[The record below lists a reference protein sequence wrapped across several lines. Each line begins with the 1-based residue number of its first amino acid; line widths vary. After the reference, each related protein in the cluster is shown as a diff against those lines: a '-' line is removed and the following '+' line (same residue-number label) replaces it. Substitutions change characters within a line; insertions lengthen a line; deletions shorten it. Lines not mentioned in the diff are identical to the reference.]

1 MFKLFFDS
9 LIHTFLAMA
18 PYMMFGLFFVGLL
31 KIYVN
36 KGLVLK
42 TLGKDNFQ
50 SIVKASIIGV
60 PLPLCSCGVIPTAVE
75 LKKDGASDSAV
86 SSFLISTP
94 QTGIDSIAATYALMG
109 PFFAIYRPIAAFF
122 AGIFGGIVVN
132 IFNRNSEKSEISK
145 EFESV
150 SCSCEHDHNHKHE
163 HKENSSCDCE
173 CCSSCEQSEQKKG
186 FKRFLGLFSYAYG
199 GFLDEIGKDFVIGI
213 IIAALL
219 SAFLPPSIF
228 VDAGLDHG
236 ILAMLIMVVIGLPMY
251 VCSTSSIPIA
261 ISLMIK
267 GLSPGAAFVFLF
279 AGPVTNAASI
289 IILRKVVGKKTT
301 VLYISSVIVSA
312 IFGGL
317 ILDLLV
323 SKFGFSVFN
332 SVMASQ
338 TTGMEFG
345 PISIVLS
352 IIFLLLLLKG
362 FVKKLY
368 KVKRL

>member
-1 MFKLFFDS
+1 MFKLFFES
-9 LIHTFLAMA
+9 LINTFLAMA

-31 KIYVN
+31 KVYVN
-36 KGLVLK
+36 KSLVLK
-42 TLGKDNFQ
+42 TLGKDNFA
-50 SIVKASIIGV
+50 SVVKASLIGV

-109 PFFAIYRPIAAFF
+109 PFFAIYRPIAAFL
-122 AGIFGGIVVN
+122 AGIFGGIVVK
-132 IFNRNSEKSEISK
+132 IFNRHPEEIKLNEEIS
-145 EFESV
+145 EA
-150 SCSCEHDHNHKHE
+150 SCSCEHE
-163 HKENSSCDCE
+163 HDKEESSCSCGDKCTNCE
-173 CCSSCEQSEQKKG
+173 ELEQKKG

-199 GFLDEIGKDFVIGI
+199 DFLDEIGKDFAIGI
-213 IIAALL
+213 VIAALI
-219 SAFLPPSIF
+219 ATFLPPSIF

-261 ISLMIK
+261 ISLMLK

-289 IILRKVVGKKTT
+289 IILKKVLGKKTT
-301 VLYISSVIVSA
+301 VLYISSVI
-312 IFGGL
+312 IFSLVGGL
-317 ILDLLV
+317 FLDFLV
-323 SKFGFSVFN
+323 TRFGLSVFN
-332 SVMASQ
+332 SAITSQ
-338 TTGMEFG
+338 AAGMENG
-345 PISIVLS
+345 IISIVLS

-362 FVKKLY
+362 FSKKLY
-368 KVKRL
+368 KARK

>member
-9 LIHTFLAMA
+9 LLHTFLAMA

-31 KIYVN
+31 KVYIN
-36 KGLVLK
+36 KNLVLK
-42 TLGKDNFQ
+42 TLGKDNFA
-50 SIVKASIIGV
+50 SIVKAAIIGV

-94 QTGIDSIAATYALMG
+94 QTGVDSIVATYALMG
-109 PFFAIYRPIAAFF
+109 PFFAIYRPIAAFL
-122 AGIFGGIVVN
+122 AGIFGGIVVK
-132 IFNRNSEKSEISK
+132 IFNRHPEKTEINK
-145 EFESV
+145 EVEEV
-150 SCSCEHDHNHKHE
+150 SCSCEHE
-163 HKENSSCDCE
+163 ENSTCSCE
-173 CCSSCEQSEQKKG
+173 ECSSCEQVEQKKG

-213 IIAALL
+213 IVAALI

-236 ILAMLIMVVIGLPMY
+236 LLAMLIMVLIGLPMY

-289 IILRKVVGKKTT
+289 IILKKVIGKKTT
-301 VLYISSVIVSA
+301 ALYISSVIVFS
-312 IFGGL
+312 IVGGL
-317 ILDLLV
+317 VLDLLV
-323 SKFGFSVFN
+323 TQFGFSVFN
-332 SVMASQ
+332 SAMTSQ
-338 TTGMEFG
+338 FNLMEVG
-345 PISIVLS
+345 TVSIVLS
-352 IIFLLLLLKG
+352 IIFLFLLLKG
-362 FVKKLY
+362 FINKLY
-368 KVKRL
+368 KAKKKV

>member
-36 KGLVLK
+36 KRLVLK
-42 TLGKDNFQ
+42 TLGKDNFA
-50 SIVKASIIGV
+50 SVVKASIIGV

-109 PFFAIYRPIAAFF
+109 PFFAIYRPIAAFL
-122 AGIFGGIVVN
+122 AGIFGGVVVK
-132 IFNRNSEKSEISK
+132 IFNRHPEKTEIIK
-145 EFESV
+145 DFENV
-150 SCSCEHDHNHKHE
+150 SCSCEHEHNHEHE
-163 HKENSSCDCE
+163 ENSTCSCGE
-173 CCSSCEQSEQKKG
+173 CSSCEQVEQKKG

-213 IIAALL
+213 IVAALI

-289 IILRKVVGKKTT
+289 IILRKVIGKKAT
-301 VLYISSVIVSA
+301 VLYMSSVIVSA
-312 IFGGL
+312 IVGGL

-323 SKFGFSVFN
+323 TKFGFSVFN
-332 SVMASQ
+332 SVMASE

-362 FVKKLY
+362 FAKKT
-368 KVKRL
+368 VQR